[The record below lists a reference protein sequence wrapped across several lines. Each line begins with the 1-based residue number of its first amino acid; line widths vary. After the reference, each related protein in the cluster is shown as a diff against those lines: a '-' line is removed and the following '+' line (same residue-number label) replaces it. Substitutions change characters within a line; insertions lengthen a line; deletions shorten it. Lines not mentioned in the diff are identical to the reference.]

1 MYPDS
6 TLILK
11 SFVILECGYNGL
23 RTEIYDVT
31 VQRLLAGKESIRI
44 FQDCFHDW
52 MLNCSF
58 KMRFKETNLEF
69 RYWLLININLKD
81 KATVRC

>member
-1 MYPDS
+1 M
-6 TLILK
+6 
-11 SFVILECGYNGL
+11 ILEYGYKGL

-31 VQRLLAGKESIRI
+31 VQRLLQEKNRSI
-44 FQDCFHDW
+44 FQECFHDW
-52 MLNCSF
+52 ILNCSF

-69 RYWLLININLKD
+69 RYWLVININLKD